1 MDWADCSDEV
11 AMAYTPSASA
21 LPKYASILDKGLKAM
36 IYNGDADSDVS
47 FIGSLRWIGSQA
59 GLGLPVVKRWAPWF
73 GPDKQ
78 LAGYVEE
85 YAGLTF
91 KTVKGAGHLVPA
103 IRPLHALNML
113 ECFVFGEQACASFSY
128 PVDGDEVEAGL
139 LVTED
144 LSASSTRSSS
154 LSPLTLGIVGVV
166 ALVALGAV
174 VVAAGR
180 KRRQRTAYA
189 SIPQGASA

>member
-1 MDWADCSDEV
+1 MDWTDCNDDV
-11 AMAYTPSASA
+11 AMSYTPSASA
-21 LPKYASILDKGLKAM
+21 LPKYASILGKGLKAM

-47 FIGSLRWIGSQA
+47 FIGSLRWIGSQS
-59 GLGLPVVKRWAPWF
+59 GLGLPVTKRWTPWF

-85 YAGLTF
+85 YEGLTF

-113 ECFVFGEQACASFSY
+113 ECFVFGEQICASFLY
-128 PVDGDEVEAGL
+128 PIDGDEVEAGL
-139 LVTED
+139 LVTDD
-144 LSASSTRSSS
+144 L
-154 LSPLTLGIVGVV
+154 GVV
-166 ALVALGAV
+166 ASQLNRPSALTISIGIGGAAGVVLLGAV
-174 VVAAGR
+174 IAAR
-180 KRRQRTAYA
+180 KWRQRAAYV